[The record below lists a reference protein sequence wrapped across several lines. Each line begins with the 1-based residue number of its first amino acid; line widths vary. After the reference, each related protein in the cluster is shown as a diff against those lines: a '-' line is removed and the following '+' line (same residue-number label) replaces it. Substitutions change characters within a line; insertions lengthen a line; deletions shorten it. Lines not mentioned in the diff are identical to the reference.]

1 MNEKYIVE
9 GPALAKLLRE
19 NRIRI
24 ARGEL
29 TFTPLVDG
37 DEKAELDDKGNK
49 NIPTVEINVPAE
61 EKDGGSH
68 SEESKEKEIE
78 DSKDVVADDSK
89 DVVAD
94 DSKDVAPVD
103 DSKDVAPV
111 DDSKEVA
118 PEEESKDLPPVET
131 KSPKKSKK

>member
-37 DEKAELDDKGNK
+37 DDK
-49 NIPTVEINVPAE
+49 
-61 EKDGGSH
+61 
-68 SEESKEKEIE
+68 KEASVE
-78 DSKDVVADDSK
+78 DSKGI
-89 DVVAD
+89 
-94 DSKDVAPVD
+94 
-103 DSKDVAPV
+103 
-111 DDSKEVA
+111 
-118 PEEESKDLPPVET
+118 PPVET
-131 KSPKKSKK
+131 KSPKKGKK

>member
-37 DEKAELDDKGNK
+37 DEKKTEPVVVDDKDNK
-49 NIPTVEINVPAE
+49 DIPPIETNVPEEAE
-61 EKDGGSH
+61 DGDTP
-68 SEESKEKEIE
+68 SEENVEKEIE

-89 DVVAD
+89 DVAPVK
-94 DSKDVAPVD
+94 DSKDVAP
-103 DSKDVAPV
+103 S
-111 DDSKEVA
+111 
-118 PEEESKDLPPVET
+118 EESKDIPPVET

>member
-1 MNEKYIVE
+1 MPEKYIVE

-19 NRIRI
+19 NRIRV

-37 DEKAELDDKGNK
+37 DEKKAEPVVVDDKDNK
-49 NIPTVEINVPAE
+49 DIPPVEINVPAE
-61 EKDGGSH
+61 AEDGDTP

-78 DSKDVVADDSK
+78 DSKVVVA
-89 DVVAD
+89 
-94 DSKDVAPVD
+94 
-103 DSKDVAPV
+103 

-118 PEEESKDLPPVET
+118 PVEDSKDVAPSEDNKDIPPVET

>member
-37 DEKAELDDKGNK
+37 NDK
-49 NIPTVEINVPAE
+49 
-61 EKDGGSH
+61 
-68 SEESKEKEIE
+68 KEASVE
-78 DSKDVVADDSK
+78 DSKGI
-89 DVVAD
+89 
-94 DSKDVAPVD
+94 
-103 DSKDVAPV
+103 
-111 DDSKEVA
+111 
-118 PEEESKDLPPVET
+118 PPVET
-131 KSPKKSKK
+131 KTPKKSKK

>member
-37 DEKAELDDKGNK
+37 DEKKAEPVTVDDEDNK
-49 NIPTVEINVPAE
+49 DIPPVDEKVPTEVENVDAPSEDNQDE
-61 EKDGGSH
+61 EIWD
-68 SEESKEKEIE
+68 SKE
-78 DSKDVVADDSK
+78 
-89 DVVAD
+89 
-94 DSKDVAPVD
+94 VAPE
-103 DSKDVAPV
+103 
-111 DDSKEVA
+111 DSKEVA
-118 PEEESKDLPPVET
+118 PEEESKDVAPSEDNKDIPPVET
-131 KSPKKSKK
+131 KSPKKGKK

>member
-37 DEKAELDDKGNK
+37 DEK
-49 NIPTVEINVPAE
+49 
-61 EKDGGSH
+61 
-68 SEESKEKEIE
+68 KEASVE
-78 DSKDVVADDSK
+78 DSKDI
-89 DVVAD
+89 
-94 DSKDVAPVD
+94 
-103 DSKDVAPV
+103 
-111 DDSKEVA
+111 
-118 PEEESKDLPPVET
+118 PPVET
-131 KSPKKSKK
+131 KTPKKSKK

>member
-19 NRIRI
+19 NRIRV

-29 TFTPLVDG
+29 TFTPLVDR
-37 DEKAELDDKGNK
+37 DEKAEPVVVDDKD
-49 NIPTVEINVPAE
+49 IPPVEINVPAE

-78 DSKDVVADDSK
+78 DNKEVETNDSK
-89 DVVAD
+89 EVAPVE
-94 DSKDVAPVD
+94 DSKDVAP
-103 DSKDVAPV
+103 S
-111 DDSKEVA
+111 
-118 PEEESKDLPPVET
+118 EESKDIPPVET
-131 KSPKKSKK
+131 KSPKKGKK

>member
-37 DEKAELDDKGNK
+37 NDK
-49 NIPTVEINVPAE
+49 
-61 EKDGGSH
+61 
-68 SEESKEKEIE
+68 KEASVE
-78 DSKDVVADDSK
+78 DSKA
-89 DVVAD
+89 
-94 DSKDVAPVD
+94 VAPASD
-103 DSKDVAPV
+103 
-111 DDSKEVA
+111 
-118 PEEESKDLPPVET
+118 T
-131 KSPKKSKK
+131 KTPKKSKK